1 MAAYGLPALFA
12 VAIWWSATGVIL
24 FLNRLRPRSFPLS
37 LFAATLLLAV
47 AAWGLERSASDESV
61 AGAYIAF
68 SCAVLVWGW
77 LEMGFLMG
85 FITGPRRHAC
95 ADSCTGWPHFLHAI
109 QAILYHELAI
119 IVVAAALWWLTAG
132 GSNQFGFWTFM
143 VLWGMRQSA
152 KLNLFFG
159 VPNLG
164 EQFLPD
170 HMQYLKGFFRKRR
183 MNALFPFSVTIST
196 VITVVLVQNAI
207 DPAATAGEVTG
218 YSLLASLMA
227 LAILEHWFMVL
238 PLPSEALWRW
248 SLRPTPIEDRA

>member
-1 MAAYGLPALFA
+1 MMTFGLPALFA
-12 VAIWWSATGVIL
+12 VAIWWSATGLIL

-37 LFAATLLLAV
+37 LLAATLLLVV
-47 AAWGLERSASDESV
+47 AAFGLESSATDDSV
-61 AGAYIAF
+61 AGAYLAF
-68 SCAVLVWGW
+68 SWAVLVWGW

-95 ADSCTGWPHFLHAI
+95 ADSCSGWPHFIHAI

-119 IVVAAALWWLTAG
+119 IAAAAGLWWLTTG
-132 GSNQFGFWTFM
+132 GSNPFGLYTFL

-164 EQFLPD
+164 EQFLPA

-183 MNALFPFSVTIST
+183 MNALFPFSITIST
-196 VITVVLVQNAI
+196 VITVVLVQHAI
-207 DPAATAGEVTG
+207 DPAATAADATG
-218 YSLLASLMA
+218 YSLLASLMG
-227 LAILEHWFMVL
+227 LAVLEHWFMVL
-238 PLPSEALWRW
+238 PLPTEVLWRW
-248 SLRPTPIEDRA
+248 SMRPTTLEERA